1 MERLLRVLVTLL
13 VNLKVE
19 SRNFAIEDNKYVSEL
34 ITQLDNR
41 YPEHIN
47 EIYEALHSITAKLN
61 DDK

>member
-41 YPEHIN
+41 YP
-47 EIYEALHSITAKLN
+47 
-61 DDK
+61 